1 MQQHRFKLIEG
12 NQSSG
17 LPVLATPGDVREVVQ
32 LLKARPEGIPIVE
45 ATDAVRKRL
54 FDARKVTAYELWGI
68 ISRVGD
74 RIKLDLL
81 GWELARTLEP
91 QARIFRTIL
100 DDVKPYRAMLELIQR
115 KGLELVT
122 FADVANYW
130 EPFYP
135 EPDTDSAARDL
146 ESGVACF
153 FQLCHAADIGTATA
167 GRKGQPTRL
176 RVNQKGLASFL
187 RHYPAHPESESASE
201 EESLIEAEAAEVDL
215 QLPVVAGVL
224 DPLKVFISFSEP
236 SMMVDRLQEALKLSG
251 MECEAVQRD
260 SSFGNPVAPATL
272 EAMLRCQIGLILVTS
287 ADLRKDAA
295 GNETLSTTLQIEIGS
310 AFVHFARKVVLLWSK
325 HVPMAD
331 SLKDLSRCEFEG
343 DELNWDTGI
352 EVLRALKLVKG

>member
-1 MQQHRFKLIEG
+1 MQPHRFKLIEG

-32 LLKARPEGIPIVE
+32 LLKSRPEGIPIVE

-91 QARIFRTIL
+91 QTRIFRTIL

-130 EPFYP
+130 EPFYA

-153 FQLCHAADIGTATA
+153 FQLCHAAEIGTTTV

-176 RVNQKGLASFL
+176 RVNQKELASFL
-187 RHYPAHPESESASE
+187 RHYPAHSDSESAPD
-201 EESLIEAEAAEVDL
+201 EESLIEVEAEADV
-215 QLPVVAGVL
+215 QLPVGAGLLNPVRL
-224 DPLKVFISFSEP
+224 FISFSEH
-236 SMMVDRLQEALKLSG
+236 STMVERLQEALRLSG

-260 SSFGNPVAPATL
+260 SSLGTPVAPATL
-272 EAMLRCQIGLILVTS
+272 EGMRRCQIGLILVTS
-287 ADLRKDAA
+287 ADVRRDAA
-295 GNETLSTTLQIEIGS
+295 GNETLATTLQIEIGS
-310 AFVHFARKVVLLWSK
+310 AFVHFARRVVLLCGK
-325 HVPMAD
+325 HVPMAEN
-331 SLKDLSRCEFEG
+331 LKDLSRCEFEG

-352 EVLRALKLVKG
+352 EVLRAIKLLKG